1 LAANIFSGRKEKLIL
16 AAVFSGWWCIW
27 GLLHIAVLQDI
38 GINPLQAMADG
49 VISYLLL
56 AAFCL
61 LVINNMRYYL
71 PKREK
76 YLYVLVISIALTAL
90 WLLLIRVCLRVFF
103 KQDTE
108 YIEWLRHTST
118 IRFAFGFLMIGC
130 ITMLSLLWF
139 SQRAQKEETERRAD
153 TERMAKDAELN
164 KLRQQLQPHF
174 LFNSLNSISALTGSQ
189 PEKARHMIQQL
200 ADLLRGTLRNENQL
214 WTSFEEEL
222 KYLQLYLD
230 IEKVRFGHRLQTMIT
245 NDDDVLQ
252 MKLPSMLLQ
261 PLVENAIKFG
271 LYDTLGEVTISIDA
285 KKINNTLE
293 VTVINPFDAKTAT
306 PVKGTGFGL
315 ASIKRRLFLLFAR
328 HDLLQ
333 IKQEELQF
341 ISSITIPQPAH
352 DKIAVKTN
360 T

>member
-1 LAANIFSGRKEKLIL
+1 LTPGIFSHRKEKFTI
-16 AAVFSGWWCIW
+16 AAVFSLWWCIW
-27 GLLHIAVLQDI
+27 GVLHIAVLQDT
-38 GINPLQAMADG
+38 GVNPLNAMADG
-49 VISYLLL
+49 VISNLLL
-56 AAFCL
+56 AAFSL

-76 YLYVLVISIALTAL
+76 YLYVLVISIALSAL
-90 WLLLIRVCLRVFF
+90 WLLIVRICLWAFY
-103 KQDTE
+103 KQDPA
-108 YIEWLRHTST
+108 YMEWLRHTST
-118 IRFAFGFLMIGC
+118 IRFAYGFLMIGC
-130 ITMLSLLWF
+130 MTMLSLLWY
-139 SQRAQKEETERRAD
+139 SQRAQKEEADRRAD

-200 ADLLRGTLRNENQL
+200 ADLLRGTLKNEDQL

-230 IEKVRFGHRLQTMIT
+230 IEKVRFGHRLQTLIT
-245 NDDDVLQ
+245 NEENVLP

-261 PLVENAIKFG
+261 PVVENAIKFG
-271 LYDTLGEVTISIDA
+271 LYDTIGEVIISIDA
-285 KKINNTLE
+285 KKVNNMLQ
-293 VTVINPFDAKTAT
+293 VTVKNPFDAATAA

-315 ASIKRRLFLLFAR
+315 SSIKRRLYLLFAR

-333 IKQEELQF
+333 IKQEEKQF
-341 ISSITIPQPAH
+341 ITVITIPQPA
-352 DKIAVKTN
+352 
-360 T
+360 